1 MPSAQS
7 GQRSCVENQPSL
19 RDITRLTIIVHSKR
33 EDEATTL
40 IHALIRLDRE
50 REVEDIIWIRERC
63 LHG

>member
-7 GQRSCVENQPSL
+7 GERSCVENQPSL
-19 RDITRLTIIVHSKR
+19 RDVTRLTIIVHSKR

-40 IHALIRLDRE
+40 VHALIRLDCE
-50 REVEDIIWIRERC
+50 SEVENIIWIRECC